1 MRGRKRGLAF
11 AILLCLALLSP
22 GLPTLVSSQGTE
34 ADVDSLLARMT
45 PSERVG
51 QLFVVG
57 FSPASEAEIVR
68 LVRDYHIGG
77 VVLAARNGNLP
88 PSLADAAALRDLIG
102 ALQGAALAGAVG
114 VPAGTPSTTPAPA
127 PTVAAT
133 PPATANQEYVAIP
146 LFVAMDEADLGLV
159 SGEGGL
165 PAQLSAMALGA
176 TWDESA
182 VERAGRVAGRLL
194 RALGVNVLLGPPLDV
209 ANPTRAGLAGDLG
222 VHTFGESPH
231 WVSVLGR
238 AYVRGA
244 HTGSEGHVLIVGT
257 HFPGLGAADR
267 DVYVE
272 VPIVQDSL
280 ENRLATDLLPFT
292 ALVRP
297 KSPEADDT
305 LDGILATHV
314 QFHSVNG
321 NTLMVRPASL
331 DPQALSH
338 FLSLP
343 QVAPWRESG
352 GLVVGDSLGARSVR
366 QYYDPKSEGFQA
378 KRAAYEAFL
387 AGNDILILDMV
398 SPSADDWNGHFASVR
413 ETLDFFQAKYQ
424 SDAAFR
430 SRVDASVRRILAAK
444 LRLYPRFSVDA
455 VIPEPALLQSVG
467 EDAQAVS
474 EIASKAV
481 TLVYPRPEE
490 LAAKMPA
497 PPSAGDRLVIV
508 EDVVAF
514 TPCVE
519 CEPLEQPA
527 PGTTLRLLQR
537 LYGQEGSG
545 HVDMARVQSFTF
557 EDLAGLL
564 AGSEAESAVRLQAA
578 LSEANW
584 VLFMVQGHG
593 APEGGGANPLAT
605 LLREQPALVRDK
617 RVVVFALGAPYDL
630 DSTDVAKTTVYYAL
644 YSATEPA
651 IETGLR
657 ALFGEIVPVGKLP
670 VSVPAVQYRL
680 SEWLQPAAD
689 QLLYLEPLG
698 APEGEGGQVTLGLGD
713 ELALATGVILDCNGN
728 VVPDGTAVTFMF
740 YDSESRLSWQEMGA
754 TTDGRATVR
763 LRLQR
768 PGTVEVTVA
777 AGPAARSAKLLVT
790 VRGDQPA
797 VISTMV
803 PTPVPTATP
812 QPTPAAIF
820 PGETALPI
828 PPSRPLDIYAFML
841 SLSGILG
848 LSAASGALAYARSGR
863 IVAVETA
870 LLALCAGLVGYLT
883 YGLLGL
889 ALGRT
894 VVLEGMQR
902 AIPWRWQPAIL
913 SYMLCGVTGLV
924 GWLAPAAV
932 AKTAHTLR
940 RATGGAASEPQG
952 HEQRR

>member
-1 MRGRKRGLAF
+1 MRGRKRGLVF

-22 GLPTLVSSQGTE
+22 GLPTLVSGQGPE
-34 ADVDSLLARMT
+34 ADVDSLLARMM

-51 QLFVVG
+51 QLFLVG
-57 FSPASEAEIVR
+57 FSPASEAEIVS

-102 ALQGAALAGAVG
+102 ALQGAALAGTVG
-114 VPAGTPSTTPAPA
+114 FAGGTPTPA

-133 PPATANQEYVAIP
+133 PPATATQEYVAIP
-146 LFVAMDEADLGLV
+146 LFVVMDEADLGLV
-159 SGEGGL
+159 SGGAGF
-165 PAQLSAMALGA
+165 PSQLSMMALGA
-176 TWDESA
+176 TWDANA
-182 VERAGRVAGRLL
+182 VEKAGRVAGRLL
-194 RALGVNVLLGPPLDV
+194 RAMGVNVLLGPPLDV
-209 ANPTRAGLAGDLG
+209 ADPARAGLAGDLG
-222 VHTFGESPH
+222 VHTFGESPY

-244 HTGSEGHVLIVGT
+244 HAGSEGRVLIVGA

-267 DVYVE
+267 DVYAE

-297 KSPEADDT
+297 KSPEADDAI
-305 LDGILATHV
+305 DGILTTHI
-314 QFHSVNG
+314 QFHGVNG
-321 NTLMVRPASL
+321 STLMVRPASL
-331 DPQALSH
+331 DPQALSY

-343 QVAPWRESG
+343 QVASWRESG

-387 AGNDILILDMV
+387 AGNDLLILDMV
-398 SPSADDWNGHFASVR
+398 GPAADDWNGHFASVR
-413 ETLDFFQAKYQ
+413 ETLEFFQAKYQ

-455 VIPEPALLQSVG
+455 VIPESALLQGVG
-467 EDAQAVS
+467 EDTQVVS

-497 PPSAGDRLVIV
+497 PPSAGERLVIV
-508 EDVVAF
+508 EDVAAF
-514 TPCVE
+514 TPCVG

-557 EDLAGLL
+557 GDLAGLL
-564 AGSEAESAVRLQAA
+564 AGSKAEEAVRLQAA

-584 VLFMVQGHG
+584 VLFMVQGYG
-593 APEGGGANPLAT
+593 ASEGRGVNPLAT
-605 LLREQPALVRDK
+605 LLREKPALVRDK
-617 RVVVFALGAPYDL
+617 RVVVFALGAPYGL

-651 IETGLR
+651 IEAGLR

-689 QLLYLEPLG
+689 QLLYLEPVG
-698 APEGEGGQVTLGLGD
+698 APGGEGGQVTLGLGD
-713 ELALATGVILDCNGN
+713 ELALATGVILDRNGN

-740 YDSESRLSWQEMGA
+740 YDAESRLSWQEMGA

-777 AGPAARSAKLLVT
+777 AGPAVRSAKLLVT

-803 PTPVPTATP
+803 PTPAPTPTP
-812 QPTPAAIF
+812 QPTPAAVF
-820 PGETALPI
+820 PGETVPA

-848 LSAASGALAYARSGR
+848 LSVASGALAYARSGR
-863 IVAVETA
+863 TVAVETA

-889 ALGRT
+889 VLGRA
-894 VVLEGMQR
+894 VVLEGIQR
-902 AIPWRWQPAIL
+902 TIPWRWQAAIL
-913 SYMLCGVTGLV
+913 SYALCGVTGLA
-924 GWLAPAAV
+924 GWLAPTAV
-932 AKTAHTLR
+932 ARAAHSLR
-940 RATGGAASEPQG
+940 RAIGGAASESQG